1 MELVRELAFR
11 PVTSLCDLDLL
22 MAAAADEAAFD
33 PLLVLVDA
41 LAGETGEI
49 GEMGVN
55 VSEGADGGGMLDCC
69 EPLFLLRRRMSIVR
83 VV

>member
-22 MAAAADEAAFD
+22 MAAADEAAFD
-33 PLLVLVDA
+33 PLLVFVAVL
-41 LAGETGEI
+41 EGEI
-49 GEMGVN
+49 GEMGDMGVN

-69 EPLFLLRRRMSIVR
+69 EPLFLFRRRISIVR